1 MSLCLSAALGY
12 LTGRNVSANAI
23 GALRGCTVPHSHA
36 FWLFLEPRLFWFA
49 VKCQYCF
56 CISSPP
62 IKWHVPL
69 QPDDIALL
77 KLYACIN
84 IRAAEEKCLRSR
96 GSMHQSANLLTLKM
110 EGSEVQSPAAGEI
123 TEHMWA
129 YVCVRGSVGV
139 ISFRAPSNTED
150 MALSLNCPLNGLYSR
165 RGERLQEERRK
176 TCAPRKEHSG
186 LNSM

>member
-1 MSLCLSAALGY
+1 MQTKSMSLCLSAALGY

-23 GALRGCTVPHSHA
+23 GDLRGCTVPHSHA

-77 KLYACIN
+77 KPYACIN

-110 EGSEVQSPAAGEI
+110 EGSEVQSPAAREI

-129 YVCVRGSVGV
+129 YVCTWLCRGHFLQSPFKYKGYGPLTKL
-139 ISFRAPSNTED
+139 SFKWPV
-150 MALSLNCPLNGLYSR
+150 
-165 RGERLQEERRK
+165 Q
-176 TCAPRKEHSG
+176 
-186 LNSM
+186 